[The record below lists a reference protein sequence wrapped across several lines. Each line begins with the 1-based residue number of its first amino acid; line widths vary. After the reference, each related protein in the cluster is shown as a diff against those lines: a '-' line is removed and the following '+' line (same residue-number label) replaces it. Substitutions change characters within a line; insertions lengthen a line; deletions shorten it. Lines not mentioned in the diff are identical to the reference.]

1 MTAND
6 PPPQMSAQ
14 GDEPSG
20 GPAAGGPDP
29 GSGPDPRLPRDDPD
43 PRAPRGDPL
52 DVLRERIRRTQD
64 AVERL
69 ADEAAQAA
77 PDPGA
82 PERTGGEPDE
92 GRRPPRKGYA
102 TYGSAEGQRTA
113 SREAEAV
120 VALLDLVRGLVPN
133 ELQHQLTELVR
144 ELLLLVR
151 ALIDWYLDRLEARRR
166 HPVEVED
173 IPIS

>member
-14 GDEPSG
+14 GDEPRSG
-20 GPAAGGPDP
+20 GPAPGGPDP
-29 GSGPDPRLPRDDPD
+29 GSGPE
-43 PRAPRGDPL
+43 PRAPRQDPL
-52 DVLRERIRRTQD
+52 EALRERIRRTQD

-77 PDPGA
+77 PDPGE
-82 PERTGGEPDE
+82 PGGTPGEPDE
-92 GRRPPRKGYA
+92 HRRIPPRGYA
-102 TYGSAEGQRTA
+102 TGGSAEGQRTTT

-120 VALLDLVRGLVPN
+120 VALLDLVRGLVPG

-166 HPVEVED
+166 RPVEVED

>member
-6 PPPQMSAQ
+6 PPRQMSAQ
-14 GDEPSG
+14 GDEPPSG
-20 GPAAGGPDP
+20 GSAAGSPEP
-29 GSGPDPRLPRDDPD
+29 GSAPD
-43 PRAPRGDPL
+43 PRAPREDPL
-52 DVLRERIRRTQD
+52 DALRERIRRTQD

-82 PERTGGEPDE
+82 EGARREPDE
-92 GRRPPRKGYA
+92 GRRPPPNGYA
-102 TYGSAEGQRTA
+102 TRGSADGQRTA

-151 ALIDWYLDRLEARRR
+151 ALIDWYLDRLEARGKR
-166 HPVEVED
+166 PVEVED

>member
-1 MTAND
+1 
-6 PPPQMSAQ
+6 MSAQ
-14 GDEPSG
+14 GDEPRSR

-29 GSGPDPRLPRDDPD
+29 GSGAD
-43 PRAPRGDPL
+43 PRAPREDPL
-52 DVLRERIRRTQD
+52 EALRERIRRTQD

-77 PDPGA
+77 PDPEVPGDT
-82 PERTGGEPDE
+82 PGEPDE
-92 GRRPPRKGYA
+92 RRRIPPNGYA
-102 TYGSAEGQRTA
+102 TTGSAEGQRTA

-166 HPVEVED
+166 RPVEVED